1 MQAIEDG
8 AFADVRRPRDGGR
21 GLDGVFAKHPEYW
34 NPFADALAGDT
45 ALAR

>member
-1 MQAIEDG
+1 
-8 AFADVRRPRDGGR
+8 
-21 GLDGVFAKHPEYW
+21 VFAKHPDYW